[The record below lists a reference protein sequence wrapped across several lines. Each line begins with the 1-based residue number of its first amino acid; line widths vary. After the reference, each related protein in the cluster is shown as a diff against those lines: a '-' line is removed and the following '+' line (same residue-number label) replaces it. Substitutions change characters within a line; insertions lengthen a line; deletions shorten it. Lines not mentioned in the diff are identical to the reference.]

1 MSGLSQSHQDMLI
14 KHSANPHPPPA
25 SSNGPAGGKPAFS
38 KSTGAVSTRPSIKDT
53 IAARKRAHA
62 AGKDLPERPGSAAE
76 TTTSPVKAAGPA
88 RPATAMSTSSRHASS
103 QSVGT
108 LSSAPVRPRR
118 RADNARPTTADGPG
132 SKHPKAE
139 TPQGSPAI
147 SPAKSRPKTPGL
159 TAGAMK
165 FSSKKVPSPGTS
177 PAKSN
182 LAKNPNSAE
191 TSPTKAAED
200 FTMVIPSLNRGV
212 TSHVSEDLMS
222 NPQGPKTFSA
232 NKYFPKLNADTL
244 ADDVRRMSI
253 NEDMSQ
259 PMSNPAQGD
268 GRQSSINMQR
278 SYEDASQPMSLQ
290 ALGVGRQSFTYDAQ
304 RSYGDVSQP
313 MSPQALGDGRQSP
326 KKDIERISMSPRN
339 IVGRKENLHP
349 RAMHIQEQRPLK
361 VYEDPVKESSKIN
374 QSALSTPRA
383 PLVLGELPINEPTSQ
398 NRMPTDQD
406 SLLEKKQDGKPAHLH
421 HDWTDFKQ
429 SEYRHIRKSENI
441 DNPML
446 ARKILESAIVRIQA
460 RSLDVHG
467 FRKVQALIPSA
478 PVSVWEEGYKLQELL
493 VPLLEY
499 LEAPNNFNDV
509 RDAIR
514 DLDIKTQILVVI
526 KLLMKNLPQFF
537 EPFYPQTLCA
547 LLAARKHYH
556 PSTHMVAGLEETAE
570 DVIAKCGPPNICIST
585 VLDLLD
591 VDRATDT
598 RTMALDVLKV
608 LLHKSHMTRDP
619 SDVDRIGQVATTFLE
634 STKPEIRRA
643 ALEMVLELRYN
654 VAEDHFWALLANTKN
669 ESKGLITYYLARNQS
684 IHEM

>member
-1 MSGLSQSHQDMLI
+1 MSGLSQSHQDMLT

-25 SSNGPAGGKPAFS
+25 SSNAPAGGKSIFS
-38 KSTGAVSTRPSIKDT
+38 KSTGAVSTRPSIKEA
-53 IAARKRAHA
+53 IAARKRAQA

-76 TTTSPVKAAGPA
+76 TSTSPVKATAPA
-88 RPATAMSTSSRHASS
+88 RPATAMSTSSRHVSS

-132 SKHPKAE
+132 GKHSKAE
-139 TPQGSPAI
+139 TPQGSPAA

-165 FSSKKVPSPGTS
+165 FSSRKVFSPATS

-182 LAKNPNSAE
+182 MAKKTSSAD

-212 TSHVSEDLMS
+212 TTNILEDIVSTTQVPSDPYGS
-222 NPQGPKTFSA
+222 N
-232 NKYFPKLNADTL
+232 YFPIATADTL
-244 ADDVRRMSI
+244 TDDVRRMSM
-253 NEDMSQ
+253 NEEMSQ
-259 PMSNPAQGD
+259 PMSHPARGD
-268 GRQSSINMQR
+268 GRQSFTDMQR
-278 SYEDASQPMSLQ
+278 SYEDLSQPMS
-290 ALGVGRQSFTYDAQ
+290 T
-304 RSYGDVSQP
+304 
-313 MSPQALGDGRQSP
+313 QALGDGRQSP
-326 KKDIERISMSPRN
+326 RKGIERISMSPRN
-339 IVGRKENLHP
+339 VFGRKETLHP
-349 RAMHIQEQRPLK
+349 RAVLMQDQRDSRPLK
-361 VYEDPVKESSKIN
+361 VYEDPVQESSRTS
-374 QSALSTPRA
+374 QPTPVTPFA
-383 PLVLGELPINEPTSQ
+383 PRVLGELPINEPTSQ
-398 NRMPTDQD
+398 NRMATDQGFMFD
-406 SLLEKKQDGKPAHLH
+406 KKNDGKPAHLH

-429 SEYRHIRKSENI
+429 SEYKAIRKSETI

-478 PVSVWEEGYKLQELL
+478 PISIWEEGYKLHELL
-493 VPLLEY
+493 VPLLDY
-499 LEAPNNFNDV
+499 LEAPNKFSDV

-526 KLLMKNLPQFF
+526 KLLMRNQPQFF

-547 LLAARKHYH
+547 LVAARKHYH
-556 PSTHMVAGLEETAE
+556 PSTHMVAGLEEIAQ
-570 DVIAKCGPPNICIST
+570 DVIVNCGPPSTCISS

-591 VDRATDT
+591 ADRATDT
-598 RTMALDVLKV
+598 RTMGLDVLKA

-619 SDVDRIGQVATTFLE
+619 SDVERLGQVATTFLE

-654 VAEDHFWALLANTKN
+654 VTEEHFWALLANTKN
-669 ESKGLITYYLARNQS
+669 ESKGLITYYLARNQAV
-684 IHEM
+684 HEM